1 MFAGC
6 EKLIVRASWSEEPA
20 VETQYWWRFTKYA
33 HLVISYLLSCFLSG
47 GRLLLCVHTGIDP
60 GRQRKMRRKQKATRK
75 NFSSRFVWPNAAH
88 DKKLSRKSRLLTKT
102 MIFFSPILHGN
113 RVPNSFDQ
121 QIRQKKI
128 GIIARKKKYIHDAK
142 VKKRKRLLFI
152 LRWHEPIAREAFV
165 IYVHSLWVRHSPKKH
180 YVKVIKVM

>member
-75 NFSSRFVWPNAAH
+75 TFRVVLFDLMPLTMKKFRENPVYWPKQWSFFPRSFTGIVCQTPSTN
-88 DKKLSRKSRLLTKT
+88 KSGK
-102 MIFFSPILHGN
+102 
-113 RVPNSFDQ
+113 
-121 QIRQKKI
+121 KKI

>member
-47 GRLLLCVHTGIDP
+47 GQLLLCVHTGIDP

-75 NFSSRFVWPNAAH
+75 TFRVVLFDLMPLTM
-88 DKKLSRKSRLLTKT
+88 KK
-102 MIFFSPILHGN
+102 F
-113 RVPNSFDQ
+113 
-121 QIRQKKI
+121 
-128 GIIARKKKYIHDAK
+128 
-142 VKKRKRLLFI
+142 
-152 LRWHEPIAREAFV
+152 RENPV
-165 IYVHSLWVRHSPKKH
+165 Y
-180 YVKVIKVM
+180 